1 MEIIRAKKMGFCF
14 GVAGAIATCNKT
26 LEQMNGKKVYVLG
39 MLVHNDFVV
48 SSLIE
53 KGLKVLEEETLLSN
67 KDDLKPGDIVIIRAH
82 GTTKEVYEA
91 LRQREVEIIDA
102 ACIFVTKIR
111 ETLEVMEAAGEE
123 ILFIGDKNHPEV
135 KGIISFG
142 KNVHVFKDLEEL
154 KKFTIDRDKKYSL
167 LTQTTLNKLKFQEIR
182 NYLEKDYPNVN
193 IFDRICGA
201 TYERQRATEELA
213 KEVDVVLIVGDKKS
227 SNTHKLY
234 EISKK
239 LNNRSYLI
247 QNAAEIDFSWFQ
259 GAEKVGITAGA
270 STPSELV
277 VEIENKLR
285 GTQND

>member
-26 LEQMNGKKVYVLG
+26 LEKMNGRRIYVLG
-39 MLVHNDFVV
+39 MLVHNDYVV
-48 SSLIE
+48 ANLTA
-53 KGLKVLEEETLLSN
+53 KGLKILEEETLLSR
-67 KDDLKPGDIVIIRAH
+67 KDDLNPEDIVIIRAH

-91 LRQREVEIIDA
+91 LKQRGVEIIDA

-154 KKFTIDRDKKYSL
+154 KKFKIDSKKKYSL
-167 LTQTTLNKLKFQEIR
+167 LTQTTLNKLKFEEIR

-213 KEVDVVLIVGDKKS
+213 KEVDVVLVVGDKKS

-247 QNAAEIDFSWFQ
+247 QNAAEIDYGWFQ
-259 GAEKVGITAGA
+259 GVEKVGITAGA

>member
-1 MEIIRAKKMGFCF
+1 MEIVRAEKMGFCF
-14 GVAGAIATCNKT
+14 GVAGAIETCNKT
-26 LEQMNGKKVYVLG
+26 LEKMKGKKVYVLG
-39 MLVHNDFVV
+39 MLVHNDYVV
-48 SSLIE
+48 SNLTA
-53 KGLKVLEEETLLSN
+53 KGLILLEEETLLAG
-67 KDDLKPGDIVIIRAH
+67 KDNLKPGDIVIIRAH
-82 GTTKEVYEA
+82 GTTKSVYEA
-91 LRQREVEIIDA
+91 LKERGAEIIDA

-154 KKFTIDRDKKYSL
+154 KSFTIDKEKQYSL
-167 LTQTTLNKLKFQEIR
+167 LTQTTLNKHKFQEIR

-201 TYERQRATEELA
+201 TYERQRATEKLA
-213 KEVDVVLIVGDKKS
+213 EEVDVVLIVGDRKS

-247 QNAAEIDFSWFQ
+247 QNAAEIDLGWFQ
-259 GAEKVGITAGA
+259 GAQKVGITAGA